1 MMKKMTTKASVGD
14 DSCQREED
22 LSEPGLSLSSPTLT
36 TAETS
41 ILGYGRSPFSSF
53 LGLSQIKPLPFTK
66 AEFKVEKKLR
76 SQQKQTNAM
85 IHRVLKKSFE

>member
-1 MMKKMTTKASVGD
+1 MTIKASVGD

-22 LSEPGLSLSSPTLT
+22 LSEPGLSLSSPTLP

-53 LGLSQIKPLPFTK
+53 WGLSLIKPLPFTK
-66 AEFKVEKKLR
+66 AEIDLR
-76 SQQKQTNAM
+76 RRDQD
-85 IHRVLKKSFE
+85 L